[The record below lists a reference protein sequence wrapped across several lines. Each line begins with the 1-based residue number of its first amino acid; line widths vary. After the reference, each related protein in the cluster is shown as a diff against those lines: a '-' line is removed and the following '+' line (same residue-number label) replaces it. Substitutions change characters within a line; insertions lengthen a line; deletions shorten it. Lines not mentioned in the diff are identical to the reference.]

1 MRHMRNDH
9 DVVPVPT
16 TGVPMTIPPL
26 EDDDLIMFEY
36 QKCIMPSI
44 LIILVAILLIILIMG
59 VVKLVCACKATCKG
73 SKKTTP
79 VTLEIVHESST

>member
-26 EDDDLIMFEY
+26 EEDDDPIMFEY
-36 QKCIMPSI
+36 QKYIMPSI

-59 VVKLVCACKATCKG
+59 GSKACKATCKG

-79 VTLEIVHESST
+79 VTLEIVHESGT